1 MSYICIVNDKQ
12 DGCAADGGDE
22 RRLSELPFLAM
33 FYTSMSGTRLHVY
46 YRHLITNEG
55 LSPEVTYARLR
66 RGADTAD
73 SKIYNFYNNDK
84 KKNGIYFF
92 LIYSINVY
100 IYTVS
105 SVSKGVKRQC
115 RMYVLPT
122 GQTVVWPVRDRNE
135 PGMVMKN
142 SRMVTEY
149 LSDIIPP
156 P

>member
-1 MSYICIVNDKQ
+1 MVYI
-12 DGCAADGGDE
+12 
-22 RRLSELPFLAM
+22 
-33 FYTSMSGTRLHVY
+33 
-46 YRHLITNEG
+46 
-55 LSPEVTYARLR
+55 
-66 RGADTAD
+66 
-73 SKIYNFYNNDK
+73 
-84 KKNGIYFF
+84 F